1 MSSSPNRPRLSV
13 PADAW
18 IAPTAVLIGD
28 VAIGSRT
35 SIWFGTVVRADLERI
50 VVGEETNIQDGTMMH
65 ADPGLPLIVGNRVS
79 VGHGAILHGCD
90 IGDDVLVGMGATILN
105 GAHVGAGCL
114 VAAGTV
120 VLEGAQI
127 PSRSLVAGVPAK
139 VRRAVTDDE
148 FVHIVQKAAQVYLK
162 LSSKYASGE
171 LGAGVHE

>member
-1 MSSSPNRPRLSV
+1 MSSSPNRPRPSV

-28 VAIGSRT
+28 VSIGPRA
-35 SIWFGTVVRADLERI
+35 SIWFGTVVRADQERI

-65 ADPGLPLIVGNRVS
+65 SDPGLPLIVGNRVS

-105 GAHVGAGCL
+105 GARVGAGSL
-114 VAAGTV
+114 VAAGAV

-127 PSRSLVAGVPAK
+127 PPRSLVAGVPAK
-139 VRRAVTDDE
+139 ARRAVTDDE
-148 FVHIVQKAAQVYLK
+148 FMHIVQNAQNYRN